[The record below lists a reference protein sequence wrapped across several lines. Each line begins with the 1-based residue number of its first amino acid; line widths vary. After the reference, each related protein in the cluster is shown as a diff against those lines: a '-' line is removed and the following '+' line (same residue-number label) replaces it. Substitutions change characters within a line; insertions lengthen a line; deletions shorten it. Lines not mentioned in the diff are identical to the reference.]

1 MRLTKK
7 TGFSPTLKKS
17 LWGPVISPL
26 VVACCLNTAAYATAN
41 TQAATSIDN
50 LPAGLA
56 PAVARSLSDELPPS
70 YHLTKTATGF
80 QTSNSSH
87 AMQYSFG
94 ADGLQVKST
103 TGGWNWGLKLT
114 AWGNVDAMQP
124 VTQKQPVAEK
134 TRLEYRHS
142 SGLTEWYLNTSFG
155 LEQGFTLHEPLTTNT
170 ANNEVAVE
178 MAISGN
184 LQPKLAS
191 ATSLLLNAQTGQ
203 TMARYTGLHAYDV
216 NGQTLP
222 AEMRLAGCE
231 ADSATNACRLQ
242 LVVNTSDAV
251 YPLTIDPW
259 LQRAKLTAKDG
270 ATGDHFGGC
279 VAVSGDTVVVGAYQD
294 DDHGSNSGSAY
305 VFVKPESGWATASTY
320 NAKLTASDGA
330 EHDQFGNSVAI
341 SDDTVV
347 VGANYDDDKEE
358 NSGSAYVF
366 VKPESGW
373 ITTSIYNTKLTASD
387 GAKNDQFGSYSSV
400 AISDDTV
407 VVGAHKDDDKGKDSG
422 SAYIFVIDNDGDGV
436 NNVDD
441 NCPNDKNPDQK
452 NTDKDKQGDVCDTD
466 DDNDNVPDY
475 KDNSQFVPNQDQ
487 KDTDGDGIG
496 DVSDTDDDNDGVPDH
511 KDNSRLVYN
520 PAQKDTDG
528 DNIGDVSDNCL
539 TLKNPDQKDTDNDG
553 SGDVCEAA
561 AENKAKED
569 AAAKLKEAEA
579 KLATENK
586 AKEAALKAQKEAEA
600 KLAAALKAQKIA
612 VKDIQLGFDHSCLLT
627 TTGNVKCWGSNKY
640 GQLGDGTTEAQKK
653 PVTTVSG
660 LSGVR
665 AIAVGAYH
673 SCALTTTG
681 GVKCWGQN
689 EYGQLGNGE
698 FGKDK
703 YKNGPVPVSGLN
715 GVREIVLGYSYSC
728 ALTTTG
734 KVKCWGR
741 NYYGQLGSGND
752 KDQPYPAE
760 SNYLSGVRA
769 LGAGT
774 HHSCVVTKTGNVMC
788 LGAGE
793 SGQFGD
799 GTFTEWRVKSE
810 KVLNLSGVRAVA
822 LGNYHSCA
830 LTTTGGVK
838 CWGSNQYGQ
847 LGDGTTTGKKKGKNK
862 PVKVDLSSV
871 RAIELGNHHSCALT
885 TTDVMCWGEND
896 VGQLG
901 DNTSKQQNKPVKVF
915 GLSGVSAIAVGAH
928 HSCALTMT
936 GGVKCWGYNFSGQLG
951 NGRNINSEIP
961 VDVQLDSN

>member
-1 MRLTKK
+1 MKSQQRGTFITGVPILGWLFAQSLSQRLFGKRQSLK
-7 TGFSPTLKKS
+7 TGGGL
-17 LWGPVISPL
+17 LL
-26 VVACCLNTAAYATAN
+26 L
-41 TQAATSIDN
+41 
-50 LPAGLA
+50 AGLMFTTSPVNA
-56 PAVARSLSDELPPS
+56 AIKDIQAGANQTCILTTAGGVMCWGEVFSEQFSDNSATVQHHPVTIPGLSSGVRAIALGGTHS
-70 YHLTKTATGF
+70 CAL
-80 QTSNSSH
+80 
-87 AMQYSFG
+87 M
-94 ADGLQVKST
+94 T
-103 TGGWNWGLKLT
+103 TGGVKCWGKNNQGQLGDDSTTDRVRPVGVYGLSSGVSAIEPGSFYSCALMTTGGVKCWGRNDFGQITNDSMKVTNGSRPVAVDGLSGVSAIGLGYSHSCVLMTTGGVKCWGSNQYGLLGNDITTDLRHPVDVYGLSSGVSAIAVGALHSCALKT
-114 AWGNVDAMQP
+114 TGGVKCWGNNQEGQIGIMYNTTDRFRPVDIYS
-124 VTQKQPVAEK
+124 
-134 TRLEYRHS
+134 LS
-142 SGLTEWYLNTSFG
+142 SGVSAIALGWTHSCALMTTGGVKCWGDNRFG
-155 LEQGFTLHEPLTTNT
+155 QILGDGSTTKILRP
-170 ANNEVAVE
+170 V
-178 MAISGN
+178 
-184 LQPKLAS
+184 
-191 ATSLLLNAQTGQ
+191 
-203 TMARYTGLHAYDV
+203 D
-216 NGQTLP
+216 
-222 AEMRLAGCE
+222 
-231 ADSATNACRLQ
+231 
-242 LVVNTSDAV
+242 
-251 YPLTIDPW
+251 
-259 LQRAKLTAKDG
+259 
-270 ATGDHFGGC
+270 
-279 VAVSGDTVVVGAYQD
+279 
-294 DDHGSNSGSAY
+294 
-305 VFVKPESGWATASTY
+305 
-320 NAKLTASDGA
+320 
-330 EHDQFGNSVAI
+330 I
-341 SDDTVV
+341 SDLSNGVSTIALGGHYSCALMTTGGVKCWGKNDKGQLGDGTTTKRHVPV
-347 VGANYDDDKEE
+347 DVQLGDSDKDEVDDDK
-358 NSGSAYVF
+358 
-366 VKPESGW
+366 
-373 ITTSIYNTKLTASD
+373 
-387 GAKNDQFGSYSSV
+387 
-400 AISDDTV
+400 
-407 VVGAHKDDDKGKDSG
+407 
-422 SAYIFVIDNDGDGV
+422 
-436 NNVDD
+436 D
-441 NCPNDKNPDQK
+441 NCLIVKNPDQK
-452 NTDKDKQGDVCDTD
+452 DTDKDSQGDAC
-466 DDNDNVPDY
+466 
-475 KDNSQFVPNQDQ
+475 
-487 KDTDGDGIG
+487 
-496 DVSDTDDDNDGVPDH
+496 DTDDDNDGVPDH
-511 KDNSRLVYN
+511 KDNSRLVPN
-520 PAQKDTDG
+520 PDQKDTDG

-539 TLKNPDQKDTDNDG
+539 TLKNHDQKDTDNDG

-561 AENKAKED
+561 AEKKAKEDAAVAAKALEAKKEAEAKLKKVKAELEEVKNKAKED
-569 AAAKLKEAEA
+569 A
-579 KLATENK
+579 
-586 AKEAALKAQKEAEA
+586 EAAET

-612 VKDIQLGFDHSCLLT
+612 VKDIQLGLDHSCLLT

-640 GQLGDGTTEAQKK
+640 GQLGDGTTEAQNK

-752 KDQPYPAE
+752 RDQPYPAE

-830 LTTTGGVK
+830 LTTTGDVE

>member
-1 MRLTKK
+1 MLFGT
-7 TGFSPTLKKS
+7 FMLSSLPTPEALAQNGKPIDPDQKYAWS
-17 LWGPVISPL
+17 SNAGWLNFRPV
-26 VVACCLNTAAYATAN
+26 
-41 TQAATSIDN
+41 
-50 LPAGLA
+50 
-56 PAVARSLSDELPPS
+56 
-70 YHLTKTATGF
+70 
-80 QTSNSSH
+80 
-87 AMQYSFG
+87 
-94 ADGLQVKST
+94 
-103 TGGWNWGLKLT
+103 
-114 AWGNVDAMQP
+114 
-124 VTQKQPVAEK
+124 
-134 TRLEYRHS
+134 
-142 SGLTEWYLNTSFG
+142 
-155 LEQGFTLHEPLTTNT
+155 
-170 ANNEVAVE
+170 
-178 MAISGN
+178 
-184 LQPKLAS
+184 
-191 ATSLLLNAQTGQ
+191 
-203 TMARYTGLHAYDV
+203 
-216 NGQTLP
+216 P
-222 AEMRLAGCE
+222 AE
-231 ADSATNACRLQ
+231 T
-242 LVVNTSDAV
+242 VKI
-251 YPLTIDPW
+251 YP
-259 LQRAKLTAKDG
+259 
-270 ATGDHFGGC
+270 DHLEG
-279 VAVSGDTVVVGAYQD
+279 
-294 DDHGSNSGSAY
+294 Y
-305 VFVKPESGWATASTY
+305 VWGEK
-320 NAKLTASDGA
+320 
-330 EHDQFGNSVAI
+330 I
-341 SDDTVV
+341 
-347 VGANYDDDKEE
+347 
-358 NSGSAYVF
+358 
-366 VKPESGW
+366 GW
-373 ITTSIYNTKLTASD
+373 IKL
-387 GAKNDQFGSYSSV
+387 GSYSDGEEHTYQNNSR
-400 AISDDTV
+400 
-407 VVGAHKDDDKGKDSG
+407 
-422 SAYIFVIDNDGDGV
+422 DNWGV
-436 NNVDD
+436 N
-441 NCPNDKNPDQK
+441 
-452 NTDKDKQGDVCDTD
+452 
-466 DDNDNVPDY
+466 
-475 KDNSQFVPNQDQ
+475 
-487 KDTDGDGIG
+487 
-496 DVSDTDDDNDGVPDH
+496 
-511 KDNSRLVYN
+511 
-520 PAQKDTDG
+520 
-528 DNIGDVSDNCL
+528 
-539 TLKNPDQKDTDNDG
+539 NDG
-553 SGDVCEAA
+553 SGKLSGYAWSTNVGWINFNPKCDDCPTSVTINPTTGNFEGYAWSTTVGWINFQSRSGLALTTPTKECGELEKEVKKAQV
-561 AENKAKED
+561 ELEEVNKKAKED
-569 AAAKLKEAEA
+569 A
-579 KLATENK
+579 
-586 AKEAALKAQKEAEA
+586 EAAET

-612 VKDIQLGFDHSCLLT
+612 VKDIQLGLDHSCLLT

-681 GVKCWGQN
+681 GVKCWGKN

-752 KDQPYPAE
+752 RDQPYPAE

-799 GTFTEWRVKSE
+799 GTFTEWREKSE

-961 VDVQLDSN
+961 VDVQLDSD